1 MSDVPARDA
10 MEFDVVVVGAG
21 PAGLAAAIRL
31 KQLNPDLAVVIVEKG
46 SEVGAHILSGAV
58 IDPIA
63 PGSGSMFLL
72 IATLYWL
79 GFALVA
85 VAVANRSAWTAVAVP
100 ILALTPNLAT
110 ARRLALLW
118 GAHCVQLA
126 DITSFN
132 DMVQKAVRT
141 AYQEEIAGAGQR
153 VVITAGVPF
162 GTPGS
167 TNVLRI
173 AWVDR

>member
-1 MSDVPARDA
+1 MIRR
-10 MEFDVVVVGAG
+10 FVVQCFAQRF
-21 PAGLAAAIRL
+21 ADDR
-31 KQLNPDLAVVIVEKG
+31 Q
-46 SEVGAHILSGAV
+46 
-58 IDPIA
+58 
-63 PGSGSMFLL
+63 PGSGRR
-72 IATLYWL
+72 I
-79 GFALVA
+79 
-85 VAVANRSAWTAVAVP
+85 RSGLADHGTAGGVLSERPAVP

-118 GAHCVQLA
+118 GAHCVHLP
-126 DITSFN
+126 DIRNFN

-141 AYQEEIAGAGQR
+141 AYREEIAGSGER

-173 AWVDR
+173 AWIDR